1 MITRAGVTAW
11 PKLFQNLR
19 ASRATELLATFP
31 AHVVNA
37 WLGHTEEVAEAHYRL
52 VTNQHYALACSAQ
65 CSAQCSALQPALH
78 SPTVN
83 DGQAAT
89 PARKIHEKTPANR
102 VSADSA
108 GVRGWAQVDSNY

>member
-37 WLGHTEEVAEAHYRL
+37 WLGHTEDGAEAHYRI
-52 VTNQHYALACSAQ
+52 VTDQHYALACI
-65 CSAQCSALQPALH
+65 AQCSALQPALH
-78 SPTVN
+78 SPTVT